1 MTAMRYL
8 ASSALVAL
16 VVFAHPLGASA
27 QTAADHEAINELM
40 WRYAR
45 ALDTYNTEAYVAL
58 YTEDGEFSAGTPTRG
73 RAALRA
79 MIDGLR
85 GDRKA
90 GDFSPSGLYHMTTD
104 AWTEF
109 VDATHARHHT
119 YWLTVRAGGGRGA
132 GPGGGGP
139 SIVAAGVGVDE
150 LVKVDGKWL
159 IRSRNVAPQD

>member
-1 MTAMRYL
+1 MRYVT
-8 ASSALVAL
+8 SAIVAVFVVICLPVVAL
-16 VVFAHPLGASA
+16 A
-27 QTAADHEAINELM
+27 QGAADHEAITELM

-45 ALDTYNTEAYVAL
+45 ALDTFNTEAYVAL
-58 YTEDGEFSAGTPTRG
+58 YTEDGEFNAGTPTKG
-73 RAALRA
+73 RTALRA
-79 MIDGLR
+79 MMDGLR
-85 GDRKA
+85 GDRKP

-104 AWTEF
+104 SWTEF

-119 YWLTVRAGGGRGA
+119 YWLTVRAGAGRGA

-159 IRSRNVAPQD
+159 IRLRNVAPRD

>member
-1 MTAMRYL
+1 MRYL
-8 ASSALVAL
+8 ASSALAAL
-16 VVFAHPLGASA
+16 VVLGHPLAVSA
-27 QTAADHEAINELM
+27 QTAADREAIDELM

-58 YTEDGEFSAGTPTRG
+58 YTEDGEFVAGPTPTKG

-79 MIDGLR
+79 MMDGLR
-85 GDRKA
+85 GDRKP

-119 YWLTVRAGGGRGA
+119 YWLTVRVGGGRGA

-139 SIVAAGVGVDE
+139 GIVAAGVGVDE
-150 LVKVDGKWL
+150 LVKVNGAWL